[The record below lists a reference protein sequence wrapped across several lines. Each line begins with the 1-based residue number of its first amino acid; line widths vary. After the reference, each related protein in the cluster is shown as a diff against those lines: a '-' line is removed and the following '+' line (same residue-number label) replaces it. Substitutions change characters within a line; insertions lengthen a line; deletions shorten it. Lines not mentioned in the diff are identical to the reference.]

1 MNTQNIT
8 PSALSAAWIAGQ
20 THQKFIVHTFPISA
34 PEQTRPVTLAALVSH
49 SLCDVPSSPL
59 HAMLKY
65 IGAQAAAGD
74 TQAEAVIRAT
84 CAELVESQEVAA

>member
-20 THQKFIVHTFPISA
+20 TREVFSVRSFPVSA
-34 PEQTRPVTLAALVSH
+34 PTQTRPVTLAALISH
-49 SLCDVPSSPL
+49 TLCDVPSSPL
-59 HAMLKY
+59 HAMLRY

-74 TQAEAVIRAT
+74 AQAEAVIRAT
-84 CAELVESQEVAA
+84 CAELAEAQEVAA